1 MLRRLFTSFLL
12 VTLLATIAP
21 VSALD
26 ETRTYRSIMKIRTYE
41 YNSTNDTY
49 SMTHIGSAIALG
61 SGRLLTN
68 AHVIFDKD
76 GEKPNGYYEICRTVN
91 FRKKPVCFTSGE
103 LVGYDESI
111 DLALLS
117 YREPGDL
124 EPITLSDSERIEIGD
139 QVVMYGYPAIGG
151 ENITRSEGNIA
162 GYQDPYYK
170 IDGAVDHGNSGGA
183 ALDPSGELIGVPSRV
198 SSDNAVFGYMVPL
211 STIRDFLAKESKQ
224 YTKISLPV
232 SESFH
237 AYIKNTQR

>member
-1 MLRRLFTSFLL
+1 M
-12 VTLLATIAP
+12 
-21 VSALD
+21 
-26 ETRTYRSIMKIRTYE
+26 
-41 YNSTNDTY
+41 
-49 SMTHIGSAIALG
+49 
-61 SGRLLTN
+61 
-68 AHVIFDKD
+68 
-76 GEKPNGYYEICRTVN
+76 N

-124 EPITLSDSERIEIGD
+124 EPIALSDSERIEIGD
-139 QVVMYGYPAIGG
+139 RVVMYGYPAIGG

-211 STIRDFLAKESKQ
+211 STIRDFLANESKQ
-224 YTKISLPV
+224 YTKISLTI
-232 SESFH
+232 SEGFRV
-237 AYIKNTQR
+237 YIKNTQR